1 MTKQKIYLKRLST
14 ILKPKTKTI
23 QRSVKHKQF
32 TQDLEKNNKRPN
44 QMFSYNFQRR
54 FFCTAYGFAR
64 TVSHCILKAQD
75 QRLTASSE

>member
-1 MTKQKIYLKRLST
+1 M
-14 ILKPKTKTI
+14 KTI

-32 TQDLEKNNKRPN
+32 TQDLEKNSKRPN

-64 TVSHCILKAQD
+64 TLHPLSLYPQ
-75 QRLTASSE
+75 SSGPEAHSVIWIPSPCFPWTSQEET